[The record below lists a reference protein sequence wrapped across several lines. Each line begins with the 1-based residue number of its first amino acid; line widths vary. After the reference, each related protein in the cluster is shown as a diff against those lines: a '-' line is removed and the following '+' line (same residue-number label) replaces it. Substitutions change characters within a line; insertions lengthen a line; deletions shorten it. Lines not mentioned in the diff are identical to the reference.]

1 MKISSSNT
9 HIIEKQQELQENEE
23 EAERRKQWKTSWR
36 NGISQRYQTFGTHCN
51 NLALLCNECTFN
63 DIASFSG

>member
-23 EAERRKQWKTSWR
+23 EAERRKQ
-36 NGISQRYQTFGTHCN
+36 
-51 NLALLCNECTFN
+51 
-63 DIASFSG
+63 